1 MNRDCKYDMH
11 VWGTTVLNT
20 DWLFVADEVTFTIT
34 VIIIY
39 FILLA
44 SPVDI
49 TLFYSRTVTI
59 FNSSISLAYSISY
72 VTQQGS

>member
-20 DWLFVADEVTFTIT
+20 KDVFTIIT
-34 VIIIY
+34 VII
-39 FILLA
+39 LNL
-44 SPVDI
+44 
-49 TLFYSRTVTI
+49 
-59 FNSSISLAYSISY
+59 SISLAYSISY